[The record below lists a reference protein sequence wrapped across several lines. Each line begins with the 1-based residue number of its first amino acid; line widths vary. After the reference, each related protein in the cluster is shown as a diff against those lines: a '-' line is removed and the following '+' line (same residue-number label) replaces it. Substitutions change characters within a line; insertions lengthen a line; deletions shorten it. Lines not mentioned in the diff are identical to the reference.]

1 MKLTLNPDGS
11 ATGAGTVNFRARFYV
26 ITDPTDLFKIPDTPN
41 GMVFY
46 NSNLNRFVGVAIESI
61 DNPDMCSWAAEKV
74 IDFYTEGEGKKGNI
88 PPAPF
93 SLILNK
99 IFVFRTAPSQ
109 TVYLYDFKNK
119 MLVSG
124 IEVVEA
130 YLQTEGHGNG
140 ISGGCVHNFAG
151 VGPLDVIL
159 LFRNINFL
167 YD

>member
-26 ITDPTDLFKIPDTPN
+26 IAELEDLLKIPDSQN
-41 GMVFY
+41 GQVFY
-46 NSNLNRFVGVAIESI
+46 NSKMNCFVGVAIESI

-124 IEVVEA
+124 IEVVET
-130 YLQTEGHGNG
+130 YLNTEGHAGG
-140 ISGGCVHNFAG
+140 ISGGCVHNFEG

-159 LFRNINFL
+159 LFKNINFL